1 MRARCLG
8 VMLLRRRGSDD
19 FLRRA
24 LYRNMIAI
32 VIRTIGGLLSFQAY
46 IKYMLLIK
54 TMNPPKSHSHQN
66 QKETKPNSTQDPRY

>member
-32 VIRTIGGLLSFQAY
+32 VIRTIGGLLSFKH
-46 IKYMLLIK
+46 I
-54 TMNPPKSHSHQN
+54 
-66 QKETKPNSTQDPRY
+66 